1 MMRIS
6 TATLLVLV
14 GMIAGY
20 ALRGAPV
27 SAQTVLGAWLPFNS
41 GETVRFSLI
50 DFAEASTTCKVTQV
64 INGFVG
70 CAGDDLQR
78 RNDRWINLR
87 FVKDMT
93 RRNP

>member
-6 TATLLVLV
+6 AAALLVLV

-27 SAQTVLGAWLPFNS
+27 SAQSMLGSWLP
-41 GETVRFSLI
+41 LI
-50 DFAEASTTCKVTQV
+50 DFPEGSTTCKVTQV

-70 CAGDDLQR
+70 CAGEDTQR
-78 RNDRWINLR
+78 RSDRWINLR
-87 FVKDMT
+87 FVKDVT

>member
-1 MMRIS
+1 MKRIS
-6 TATLLVLV
+6 AAALLVLV

-20 ALRGAPV
+20 TLRGAPV
-27 SAQTVLGAWLPFNS
+27 SAQSMLGSWLPFTP

-50 DFAEASTTCKVTQV
+50 DFSEAATTCKVTQV

-70 CAGDDLQR
+70 CAGEDTQR
-78 RNDRWINLR
+78 RSDRWINLR
-87 FVKDMT
+87 FVKDVT